1 MKKHFIVIFVT
12 VLAAMISIAT
22 FNPILGLLARS
33 LGLTEIESGSLVT
46 ITGVCWILGSFLWGR
61 WAQSG
66 RKLIMITALL
76 GYTVMVTAFAWI
88 ADAAQRESYSTILLF
103 WTFLVLRALAG
114 FFFGAIPAMA
124 QGYLMDWTT
133 AHTRANG
140 MAIFG
145 AANGLGFILGP
156 AIGAALSVAGLT
168 APIYVSAA
176 LLLVVMLVFTIMIPG
191 NQAISVQ
198 NSVVKL
204 TPFDSRIRLYL
215 AIGLVLSTVMIILQ
229 VTSGFYMQD
238 RLAVSVPSATRM
250 TGLGLSTAGLFVV
263 AAQIL
268 IGRFLS
274 WQSSRLLKF
283 GLSAL
288 GAGFLLFL
296 VAPACYGF
304 AFASLGIGIG
314 FIMPGYT
321 TAASLA
327 VSENEQASVA
337 AFAAAVQGVGTFIGP
352 IVGTLLYSLQTN
364 LSYSF
369 CLILIVWCISFVIKK
384 KENRRSVEH

>member
-103 WTFLVLRALAG
+103 WTFFSSTCIGWL
-114 FFFGAIPAMA
+114 FFGAIPAMA

-268 IGRFLS
+268 IGRF
-274 WQSSRLLKF
+274 F
-283 GLSAL
+283 E
-288 GAGFLLFL
+288 
-296 VAPACYGF
+296 
-304 AFASLGIGIG
+304 
-314 FIMPGYT
+314 
-321 TAASLA
+321 LA
-327 VSENEQASVA
+327 VKPAFEVWIKRLVRVSFYFWLPQPAMGLHLQAWALALV
-337 AFAAAVQGVGTFIGP
+337 
-352 IVGTLLYSLQTN
+352 LLCQVIRLQPPLPLVKTN
-364 LSYSF
+364 KPLWQLLLQQ
-369 CLILIVWCISFVIKK
+369 CKA
-384 KENRRSVEH
+384 